1 MINNLKLEIRNSIE
15 VKEQLYNNTKELVKI
30 ENLIFEAIKSIKA
43 RRKLIFCGN
52 GGSFADSQHL
62 TAEFISRLRIDRNPL
77 PAICL
82 GTNSS
87 NLTAIAN
94 DYGYQNIFLRE
105 MQAVGEKGDLF
116 IPISTSGNSENILEV
131 IKKAKEMGLTIVGL
145 TGEIGG
151 KMSQICDTINI
162 PTMITEK
169 IQECHIMV
177 GHIVCAQI
185 EKTLF
190 Q

>member
-1 MINNLKLEIRNSIE
+1 
-15 VKEQLYNNTKELVKI
+15 
-30 ENLIFEAIKSIKA
+30 
-43 RRKLIFCGN
+43 
-52 GGSFADSQHL
+52 
-62 TAEFISRLRIDRNPL
+62 
-77 PAICL
+77 
-82 GTNSS
+82 
-87 NLTAIAN
+87 
-94 DYGYQNIFLRE
+94 

-185 EKTLF
+185 EKHYFNELLF
-190 Q
+190 V

>member
-1 MINNLKLEIRNSIE
+1 
-15 VKEQLYNNTKELVKI
+15 
-30 ENLIFEAIKSIKA
+30 
-43 RRKLIFCGN
+43 
-52 GGSFADSQHL
+52 
-62 TAEFISRLRIDRNPL
+62 
-77 PAICL
+77 
-82 GTNSS
+82 
-87 NLTAIAN
+87 
-94 DYGYQNIFLRE
+94 
-105 MQAVGEKGDLF
+105 
-116 IPISTSGNSENILEV
+116 
-131 IKKAKEMGLTIVGL
+131 MGLTIVGL